1 MKPRWRKVLHDLIDN
16 KARTLLVVFSIAVG
30 VFSIGVIAGA
40 YQIISQDMS
49 ASYSANRPA
58 NIEIRMSN
66 FDDSVLDS
74 IKNQPGVQYVE
85 ARRVFNI
92 RVREAG
98 TSTWTTLDMFTMED
112 FRRNSVNLLIPL
124 EGETEPGRREVL
136 LEQRVLQEIDVTVG
150 DRLELQL
157 PDGSIKT
164 LPIVGIVQDTTAGAG
179 DFLARPSAFIN
190 TNTLQYLG
198 QPELF
203 NRMFFTV
210 APGGEDL
217 DYIREVGADL
227 KEKLEKGGTPVS
239 RLRYS
244 KTHEHPL
251 ADTLNAVLGIL
262 LALGILIV
270 FLSSSLI
277 ANTLSA
283 LLNQHL
289 RHIGIIKL
297 VGGQRRHVFR
307 MYLTLILAFGLI
319 ALLIAIPF
327 GGAGAYGLASFIAA
341 KLNFNLLGYRIV
353 PLAWIVQIAVG
364 LLVPLVAGLAP
375 VITGSRITVLRAF
388 SGDLAEEGKQTTGDE
403 TSSPLGTRLSWL
415 DWMQVKV
422 TRLLAMRGIH
432 VPRPFVISL
441 RNTFRRK
448 GRLALTLFTLTMGG
462 AIFISVFNVRAT
474 LHDYIGQIG
483 KYFRADVTLDFDR
496 AYRSD
501 EIEQLAYQIPGVRH
515 VEGWQ
520 FVGAELLDG
529 DAVIDNLNIL
539 APPSDSEL
547 VNPLMASGRFI
558 EATDVRKLAISEA
571 ILRHFPGLRAGDVVT
586 LKINGREEEWQVIG
600 IFKFVGREG
609 ILAYAPREYI
619 ERVTNLANRS
629 FSFRVVTEG
638 HDRESQ
644 NMIADELDH
653 FFREHGFKVRQAQSG
668 SASLDTAVDSLD
680 TLVIFLLIMAIL
692 TAVVG
697 AMGLTGTMG
706 MNVLERTREI
716 GIMRAIGA
724 DDSAVMRTVIAEGIV
739 IGSISF
745 VLAVILS
752 VPITYGLSYIV
763 SVAVFE
769 TPITVIF
776 TYLGYGIWL
785 GLVLVLSTMASIV
798 PAGNAARLTIRE
810 VLAYE

>member
-49 ASYSANRPA
+49 VTYSANRPA
-58 NIEIRMSN
+58 NIEIRTSN

-74 IKNQPGVQYVE
+74 IKNQPGIQYVE

-98 TSTWTTLDMFTMED
+98 TSTWTTLDMFAMED
-112 FRRNSVNLLIPL
+112 FKRNSVNLLIPL
-124 EGETEPGRREVL
+124 RGETEPGRRELL
-136 LEQRVLQEIDVTVG
+136 LEQRILLEMDVTVG
-150 DRLELQL
+150 DRLEFQL

-217 DYIREVGADL
+217 DHIREVGADL
-227 KEKLEKGGTPVS
+227 KDKLEKGGTPVG

-289 RHIGIIKL
+289 RHIGIMKL
-297 VGGQRRHVFR
+297 VGGQRRQVFR
-307 MYLTLILAFGLI
+307 MYLALILAFGLI
-319 ALLIAIPF
+319 ALMVAIPF
-327 GGAGAYGLASFIAA
+327 GGVGAYGLSSFIAA

-353 PLAWIVQIAVG
+353 PVALIVQIAVG
-364 LLVPLVAGLAP
+364 LLVPLIAGLVP

-388 SGDLAEEGKQTTGDE
+388 SGDLAEEENQATGDE
-403 TSSPLGTRLSWL
+403 AQLSWL
-415 DWMQVKV
+415 DWMQVKA
-422 TRLLAMRGIH
+422 TRLLALRGIH

-501 EIEQLAYQIPGVRH
+501 EIEQLAYQIPGVQH

-558 EATDVRKLAISEA
+558 RATDVRKLAISEA
-571 ILRHFPGLRAGDVVT
+571 ILHHFPGLQAGDVVT
-586 LKINGREEEWQVIG
+586 VKINGREEEWQVIG

-619 ERVTNLANRS
+619 EQVTNLANRA

-644 NMIADELDH
+644 NIIADELDH

-680 TLVIFLLIMAIL
+680 TLVVFLLIMAIL

-752 VPITYGLSYIV
+752 APITYGLSYIV

-769 TPITVIF
+769 TPIAVIF
-776 TYLGYGIWL
+776 TYLGYVIWL
-785 GLVLVLSTMASIV
+785 GLVLLLSTMASIV